1 MAAGGGGGGHR
12 RRGCSGGAG
21 RGWWVDLL
29 RRRRRRLLSA
39 VCAVSAGHRGKTTEA
54 TWENP
59 WGMPERLN
67 WIFLNLV
74 KKIGREFILFARN
87 RKTALGKVPPGDFHA
102 WGNPWGMP
110 ERLNWIFLNLVK
122 KIGREFILNICPSR
136 QSTAAFFF
144 LVFFARGGGCVCPQG
159 RRDFF
164 WGGGGVR
171 ACVLGALRF
180 FFRTCAFGGTAFFI
194 FFGGPGPFFFRC
206 GSCGGFG
213 EGRAEGQRAV
223 FCVVEVAAA
232 VS

>member
-102 WGNPWGMP
+102 WGNPWGMALVGNLFYLP
-110 ERLNWIFLNLVK
+110 ETGKPL
-122 KIGREFILNICPSR
+122 
-136 QSTAAFFF
+136 
-144 LVFFARGGGCVCPQG
+144 
-159 RRDFF
+159 
-164 WGGGGVR
+164 
-171 ACVLGALRF
+171 
-180 FFRTCAFGGTAFFI
+180 
-194 FFGGPGPFFFRC
+194 
-206 GSCGGFG
+206 
-213 EGRAEGQRAV
+213 
-223 FCVVEVAAA
+223 
-232 VS
+232 